1 MTPQT
6 LPFDPPKR
14 QRKPSLTDKL
24 AAYFKAHPGEW
35 VSEAT
40 IADIVGHAG
49 CRQRRLECEQRG
61 LVIVREW
68 RGRALGRVY
77 RPEGQGEV
85 GV

>member
-1 MTPQT
+1 MTQQP
-6 LPFDPPKR
+6 LCFDPPKR

-24 AAYFKAHPGEW
+24 AAYFKTHPGEW

-40 IADIVGHAG
+40 IAALVGHAG

-61 LVIVREW
+61 LRIVRQW

-77 RPEGQGEV
+77 RPAGRAGA
-85 GV
+85 

>member
-1 MTPQT
+1 MTQQE
-6 LPFDPPKR
+6 LPLSAPR

-24 AAYFKAHPGEW
+24 EGYFKAHAGEW
-35 VSEAT
+35 VAEAT
-40 IADIVGHAG
+40 IADLVGHAG

-77 RPEGQGEV
+77 RPAGPREAGA
-85 GV
+85 